1 MRHISLKWALALVLA
16 PILSSCVPLGDA
28 VESVVPVASVYP
40 TATTPTESPSA
51 VVTDLPPLPSAPSA
65 TSTPSSPPT
74 PVSQLPQGC
83 EVPEGLSQPEQ
94 LQAGDVDPRK
104 VVRLPRDSSGAS
116 PVPPDFAKD
125 IYAWDNQGGELGE
138 DEYKAYFTA
147 HTYSSDQGA
156 LGNVLQKSLHS
167 GDLIRVTNTEGRVIC
182 YEVSERIEVL
192 ESEYVKLISSRP
204 SKGVLTIMVCSGL
217 EGKVWTKRTVWFAN
231 LVTE

>member
-1 MRHISLKWALALVLA
+1 MRHISLKWALALILA
-16 PILSSCVPLGDA
+16 SILPSCVPPTGV
-28 VESVVPVASVYP
+28 VESVVPVVSGYP
-40 TATTPTESPSA
+40 TATIQTETPS
-51 VVTDLPPLPSAPSA
+51 VVATDLPPLPSAPSA

-94 LQAGDVDPRK
+94 LQAGDIEPRR
-104 VVRLPRDSSGAS
+104 VVRLPRDSSGVS

-138 DEYKAYFTA
+138 DEYRAYFTA

-156 LGNVLQKSLHS
+156 LGNVLQKSLHG
-167 GDLIRVTNTEGRVIC
+167 GDLIRVTNTEGGVIC

-192 ESEYVKLISSRP
+192 ESEYVNLISSRP
-204 SKGVLTIMVCSGL
+204 SDGVLTIMVCSGL